1 MTKPDDK
8 KTERAVGDV
17 DNQPPPKRGG
27 INERPT
33 GMRPPPPPSPPRPP
47 GSDDDMIRDMRSS
60 LRQAEADRR
69 ELVEMLKNM
78 VELADANGFWTHYL
92 TGSARALLERIG
104 EQ

>member
-1 MTKPDDK
+1 
-8 KTERAVGDV
+8 
-17 DNQPPPKRGG
+17 
-27 INERPT
+27 
-33 GMRPPPPPSPPRPP
+33 
-47 GSDDDMIRDMRSS
+47 MIRDMRSS